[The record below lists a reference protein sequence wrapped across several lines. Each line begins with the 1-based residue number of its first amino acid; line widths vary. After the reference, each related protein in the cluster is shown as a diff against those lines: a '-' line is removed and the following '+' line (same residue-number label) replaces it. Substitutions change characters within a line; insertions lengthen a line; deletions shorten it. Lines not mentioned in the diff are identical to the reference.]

1 MMPMRSNEVT
11 RSRSSELIKTEEC
24 RTLNADGRARTEMTQ
39 PVAPFEDLPRTPAA
53 HFKLYFLATVARVLD
68 ELAVSCGSDEAVDEQ
83 FPFLVDYREELSER
97 QPAGLSA
104 DESRRWWRDA
114 LAAWERGESANLPL
128 ARLARAARLE
138 HDCLTLF
145 VCAGLIE
152 EDARFGQL
160 FEAVQETPGQRR
172 PTVGLVSAWWRE
184 PEDCR
189 EVRANLRRLRDAGL
203 IQFLNCDAPR
213 AEWALQAQPAL
224 WDALRGETP
233 HAPAAWAHYRAASEL
248 AELSDLVLPR
258 ALAERVAFAPALL
271 ASGEATAFVVRG
283 PGRNGR
289 GTLAGALA
297 RKLGLGVLEIDAAVP
312 GADSARVD
320 EERWR
325 TAGPL
330 AAALDAMPVV
340 RLDLAPGDTFTLPPL
355 ACSSSPLAVV
365 AGRHGGVAGAGV
377 ERALT
382 VTTRMPT
389 RNERREHWRRALG
402 PSACRELE
410 EIAESFRMTS
420 GNVRRAARLA
430 RVYSSLEGRDELT
443 VADVREAARALGR
456 EALETL
462 ATRVETEGDWSLLSV
477 AGHTFAELRA
487 LEARC
492 RQRERLTEGS
502 GALVGGARNSGVRAL
517 FSGASGTGKTLAARL
532 LAASL
537 GKDLYR
543 LDLSTVVNKY
553 IGETEKNLSQIFARA
568 EELDVMLLL
577 DEGDA
582 LLTQRTDVSNANDR
596 YANLETNYL
605 LQRLESYE
613 GILVITTNAHDRID
627 SAFQRRMDVSVNFA
641 PPDST
646 ERWSIWQSHLP
657 ASHEVNYA
665 LLDEVAHRCEL
676 TGGQIRN
683 AVLHAA
689 AVALAEGGQVSDA
702 HVEEAVRREYRKA
715 GAVCPLR
722 RREEGRLASVGRW

>member
-1 MMPMRSNEVT
+1 
-11 RSRSSELIKTEEC
+11 
-24 RTLNADGRARTEMTQ
+24 MTQ
-39 PVAPFEDLPRTPAA
+39 PAAPFDDLPRTPAA
-53 HFKLYFLATVARVLD
+53 HFKLYFLATAARVLD
-68 ELAVSCGSDEAVDEQ
+68 ELCVSYGSDEAVDEQ
-83 FPFLVDYREELSER
+83 FPFLADYREELAGR
-97 QPAGLSA
+97 QPEGLDA
-104 DESRRWWRDA
+104 AESRRWWRDA
-114 LAAWERGESANLPL
+114 LAAWERGASAGLPL
-128 ARLARAARLE
+128 ARLALSARLD
-138 HDCLTLF
+138 HDCLTLLMC
-145 VCAGLIE
+145 VGLIE
-152 EDARFGQL
+152 EDSRFGHV
-160 FEAVQETPGQRR
+160 FEAAQDAPGQRR
-172 PTVGLVSAWWRE
+172 PTVGLLNAWWRE

-203 IQFLNCDAPR
+203 VQFLNCDAPR

-224 WDALRGETP
+224 WDALRGETTQ
-233 HAPAAWAHYRAASEL
+233 APAPWARYKAPHEL
-248 AELSDLVLPR
+248 AELNELVLPR
-258 ALAERVAFAPALL
+258 ALAQRVALAPALL

-289 GTLAGALA
+289 GTLAGAVA
-297 RKLGLGVLEIDAAVP
+297 RRLGLGVLEIDASAA
-312 GADSARVD
+312 GADQTRVD

-325 TAGPL
+325 VAGPL
-330 AAALDAMPVV
+330 AAVLDAMPVV
-340 RLDLAPGDTFTLPPL
+340 RLDLTPGDTFTLPPL
-355 ACSSSPLAVV
+355 ACCRSPLGVV
-365 AGRHGGVAGAGV
+365 AGRQGGVAGAGV

-382 VTTRMPT
+382 FTIPMPG
-389 RNERREHWRRALG
+389 RCERREHWRRALDRA
-402 PSACRELE
+402 ACRDLD
-410 EIAESFRMTS
+410 EIADSFRMTS

-430 RVYSSLEGRDELT
+430 RVYSSLERRDELT

-462 ATRVETEGDWSLLSV
+462 ATRVETEGDWGRLSV
-477 AGHTFAELRA
+477 AGHTHDELRA

-492 RQRERLTEGS
+492 RQRERLSEGV
-502 GALVGGARNSGVRAL
+502 GAFVGGALNGGVRAL

-568 EELDVMLLL
+568 EELDVVLLL

-613 GILVITTNAHDRID
+613 GILVVTTNAHDRID
-627 SAFQRRMDVSVNFA
+627 SAFQRRMDVSVHFA
-641 PPDST
+641 PPDSG
-646 ERWSIWQSHLP
+646 ERWSIWHSHLP
-657 ASHEVNYA
+657 ARHEVGDA

-689 AVALAEGGQVSDA
+689 AAALAEGREVSDA
-702 HVEEAVRREYRKA
+702 HVEDAVRREYRKA

-722 RREEGRLASVGRW
+722 QSSLSSFSSAGRW